1 MGTIRLVPDTLE
13 WYGRPLIRRRAI
25 RKVDMDGRY
34 SGGLP
39 KNFLQPCLLL
49 LVLEQPGY
57 GYDLVG
63 RLKPLGIHDDA
74 ASVYRALRLLEHDGA
89 VTSSWRT
96 SETGPARR
104 VYNLTETGEAILRQW
119 VAALEDTSISLA
131 RWLDRYALVTGRGD
145 GAELVA
151 GEPSPTPG

>member
-1 MGTIRLVPDTLE
+1 
-13 WYGRPLIRRRAI
+13 
-25 RKVDMDGRY
+25 MDGRY

-63 RLKPLGIHDDA
+63 RLKPLGISDDA

-104 VYNLTETGEAILRQW
+104 VYNLTETGETILRQW
-119 VAALEDTSISLA
+119 VAALEDTSMSLA
-131 RWLDRYALVTGRGD
+131 RWLDRYALVISRGN
-145 GAELVA
+145 GAEA
-151 GEPSPTPG
+151 SAMTPAPTLQE

>member
-1 MGTIRLVPDTLE
+1 
-13 WYGRPLIRRRAI
+13 
-25 RKVDMDGRY
+25 MDGRY

-57 GYDLVG
+57 GYDLVA

-96 SETGPARR
+96 SEAGPARR
-104 VYNLTETGEAILRQW
+104 VYRLTEAGGTMLRDW
-119 VAALEDTSISLA
+119 VSALEDTSMSLA
-131 RWLDRYALVTGRGD
+131 RWLDRYALVTARSQ
-145 GAELVA
+145 LVDPA
-151 GEPSPTPG
+151 PE

>member
-1 MGTIRLVPDTLE
+1 
-13 WYGRPLIRRRAI
+13 
-25 RKVDMDGRY
+25 MDGRY

-63 RLKPLGIHDDA
+63 RLKPLGINDDA

-96 SETGPARR
+96 SDTGPARR
-104 VYNLTETGEAILRQW
+104 VYNLTETGESMLRQW
-119 VAALEDTSISLA
+119 VAALEDTSMSLA
-131 RWLDRYALVTGRGD
+131 RWLDRYALITGQINGVEP
-145 GAELVA
+145 AVVA
-151 GEPSPTPG
+151 PGPTPEE

>member
-1 MGTIRLVPDTLE
+1 
-13 WYGRPLIRRRAI
+13 
-25 RKVDMDGRY
+25 MDGRY

-57 GYDLVG
+57 GYDLVA
-63 RLKPLGIHDDA
+63 RLKPLGINDDA

-104 VYNLTETGEAILRQW
+104 VYRLTDAGEAVLRQW
-119 VAALEDTSISLA
+119 VSALEDTSISLA
-131 RWLDRYALVTGRGD
+131 RWLDRYALATARSRV
-145 GAELVA
+145 
-151 GEPSPTPG
+151 GEPTAE

>member
-1 MGTIRLVPDTLE
+1 
-13 WYGRPLIRRRAI
+13 
-25 RKVDMDGRY
+25 MDGRY

-63 RLKPLGIHDDA
+63 RLKPLGINDDA

-96 SETGPARR
+96 SDTGPARR
-104 VYNLTETGEAILRQW
+104 VYNLTETGETMLRDW
-119 VAALEDTSISLA
+119 VAALEDTSMSLA
-131 RWLDRYALVTGRGD
+131 RWLDRYALVTARGN
-145 GAELVA
+145 GAGPVA
-151 GEPSPTPG
+151 TAVPPE

>member
-1 MGTIRLVPDTLE
+1 
-13 WYGRPLIRRRAI
+13 
-25 RKVDMDGRY
+25 MDGRY

-63 RLKPLGIHDDA
+63 RLKPLGIDDDA
-74 ASVYRALRLLEHDGA
+74 ATVYRALRLLEHDGA

-96 SETGPARR
+96 SDTGPARR

-119 VAALEDTSISLA
+119 VTALEDTATSLA
-131 RWLDRYALVTGRGD
+131 RWLDRYALVITRTN
-145 GAELVA
+145 GAE
-151 GEPSPTPG
+151 PSAMPPAPTLEQ

>member
-1 MGTIRLVPDTLE
+1 
-13 WYGRPLIRRRAI
+13 
-25 RKVDMDGRY
+25 MDGRY

-63 RLKPLGIHDDA
+63 RLKPLGINDDA

-96 SETGPARR
+96 SDTGPARR
-104 VYNLTETGEAILRQW
+104 VYNLTETGESMLRQW
-119 VAALEDTSISLA
+119 VAALEDTSMSLA
-131 RWLDRYALVTGRGD
+131 RWLDRYALITGQGQAN
-145 GAELVA
+145 GAEPAVVA
-151 GEPSPTPG
+151 PGPTPEE

>member
-1 MGTIRLVPDTLE
+1 
-13 WYGRPLIRRRAI
+13 
-25 RKVDMDGRY
+25 MDGRY

-63 RLKPLGIHDDA
+63 RLKPLGINDDA
-74 ASVYRALRLLEHDGA
+74 ASVYRALRLLEHEGA

-96 SETGPARR
+96 SDTGPARR
-104 VYNLTETGEAILRQW
+104 VYNLTDTGAAILRQW
-119 VAALEDTSISLA
+119 VAALEDTSMSLA
-131 RWLDRYALVTGRGD
+131 RWLDRYTLVISRAN
-145 GAELVA
+145 GAEPSAVTPAPTL
-151 GEPSPTPG
+151 GE

>member
-1 MGTIRLVPDTLE
+1 
-13 WYGRPLIRRRAI
+13 
-25 RKVDMDGRY
+25 MDGRY

-74 ASVYRALRLLEHDGA
+74 ASVYRALRVLEHDGA

-96 SETGPARR
+96 SDTGPARR
-104 VYNLTETGEAILRQW
+104 IYNLTETGEAMLRQW
-119 VAALEDTSISLA
+119 VAALEDTSMSLA
-131 RWLDRYALVTGRGD
+131 RWLDRYALVAERGD
-145 GAELVA
+145 GSES
-151 GEPSPTPG
+151 PPPTPEE

>member
-1 MGTIRLVPDTLE
+1 
-13 WYGRPLIRRRAI
+13 
-25 RKVDMDGRY
+25 MDGRY

-57 GYDLVG
+57 GYDLVA
-63 RLKPLGIHDDA
+63 RLKPLGINDDA
-74 ASVYRALRLLEHDGA
+74 ASVYRALRVLEHEGA

-104 VYNLTETGEAILRQW
+104 VYELTDAGDAILRQW
-119 VAALEDTSISLA
+119 VSALEDTSIALA
-131 RWLDRYALVTGRGD
+131 RWLDRYALVTSRSRF
-145 GAELVA
+145 AEPA
-151 GEPSPTPG
+151 AE

>member
-1 MGTIRLVPDTLE
+1 
-13 WYGRPLIRRRAI
+13 
-25 RKVDMDGRY
+25 MDGRY

-63 RLKPLGIHDDA
+63 RLKPLGINDDA

-89 VTSSWRT
+89 VTSAWRT

-104 VYNLTETGEAILRQW
+104 VYRLTDTGEAMLREW
-119 VAALEDTSISLA
+119 VVALEDTSMSLA
-131 RWLDRYALVTGRGD
+131 RWLDRYALVTSRGD
-145 GAELVA
+145 NGEAAAPAQPAPA
-151 GEPSPTPG
+151 G

>member
-1 MGTIRLVPDTLE
+1 
-13 WYGRPLIRRRAI
+13 
-25 RKVDMDGRY
+25 MDGRY

-63 RLKPLGIHDDA
+63 RLKPLGINDDA

-96 SETGPARR
+96 SDTGPARR
-104 VYNLTETGEAILRQW
+104 VYDLTETGESMLRQW
-119 VAALEDTSISLA
+119 VAALEDTSMSLA
-131 RWLDRYALVTGRGD
+131 RWLDRYALITGQTNG
-145 GAELVA
+145 VA
-151 GEPSPTPG
+151 PAVVVPGPPPEE

>member
-1 MGTIRLVPDTLE
+1 
-13 WYGRPLIRRRAI
+13 
-25 RKVDMDGRY
+25 MDGRY

-57 GYDLVG
+57 GYDLVA
-63 RLKPLGIHDDA
+63 RLKPLGINDDA
-74 ASVYRALRLLEHDGA
+74 ASVYRALRLLEHEGA

-104 VYNLTETGEAILRQW
+104 VYQLTDAGEKILRNW
-119 VAALEDTSISLA
+119 VSALEDTSISLA
-131 RWLDRYALVTGRGD
+131 RWLERYALVTSRSRL
-145 GAELVA
+145 AEPE
-151 GEPSPTPG
+151 GE

>member
-1 MGTIRLVPDTLE
+1 
-13 WYGRPLIRRRAI
+13 
-25 RKVDMDGRY
+25 MDGRY

-63 RLKPLGIHDDA
+63 RLKPLGINDDA
-74 ASVYRALRLLEHDGA
+74 ASVYRALRLLEHEGA

-131 RWLDRYALVTGRGD
+131 RWLERYALVTGRGD
-145 GAELVA
+145 GAE
-151 GEPSPTPG
+151 PSATAQPPPPEE

>member
-1 MGTIRLVPDTLE
+1 
-13 WYGRPLIRRRAI
+13 
-25 RKVDMDGRY
+25 MDGRY

-63 RLKPLGIHDDA
+63 RLKPLGINDDA

-96 SETGPARR
+96 SDTGPARR
-104 VYNLTETGEAILRQW
+104 VYDLTETGESMLRQW
-119 VAALEDTSISLA
+119 VAALEDTSMSLA
-131 RWLDRYALVTGRGD
+131 RWLDRYALITGQTIGVD
-145 GAELVA
+145 PAVVA
-151 GEPSPTPG
+151 PGPTPEE

>member
-1 MGTIRLVPDTLE
+1 
-13 WYGRPLIRRRAI
+13 
-25 RKVDMDGRY
+25 MDGRY

-57 GYDLVG
+57 GYDLVA
-63 RLKPLGIHDDA
+63 RLKPLGINDDA

-104 VYNLTETGEAILRQW
+104 VYRLTESGEAILRRW
-119 VAALEDTSISLA
+119 VSALEDTSISLA
-131 RWLDRYALVTGRGD
+131 RWLDRYALITTRAQPGEMP
-145 GAELVA
+145 AVA
-151 GEPSPTPG
+151 PLPE

>member
-1 MGTIRLVPDTLE
+1 
-13 WYGRPLIRRRAI
+13 
-25 RKVDMDGRY
+25 MDGRY

-57 GYDLVG
+57 GYDLVA
-63 RLKPLGIHDDA
+63 RLKPLGISDDA
-74 ASVYRALRLLEHDGA
+74 ASVYRALRLLEHEGA

-104 VYNLTETGEAILRQW
+104 VYQVTDTGEDILRKW
-119 VAALEDTSISLA
+119 VSALEDTSISLA
-131 RWLDRYALVTGRGD
+131 RWLDRYALATARPSV
-145 GAELVA
+145 L
-151 GEPSPTPG
+151 EPPSE

>member
-1 MGTIRLVPDTLE
+1 
-13 WYGRPLIRRRAI
+13 
-25 RKVDMDGRY
+25 MDGRY

-63 RLKPLGIHDDA
+63 RLKPLGINDDA

-119 VAALEDTSISLA
+119 VAALEDTAISLA
-131 RWLDRYALVTGRGD
+131 RWLDRYALVAGPERGR
-145 GAELVA
+145 ASA
-151 GEPSPTPG
+151 TTPAPTLEE

>member
-1 MGTIRLVPDTLE
+1 
-13 WYGRPLIRRRAI
+13 
-25 RKVDMDGRY
+25 MDGRY

-57 GYDLVG
+57 GYDLVA

-96 SETGPARR
+96 SEAGPARR
-104 VYNLTETGEAILRQW
+104 VYRLTEAGEAILREW
-119 VAALEDTSISLA
+119 VSALEDTSVSLA
-131 RWLDRYALVTGRGD
+131 RWLDRYALVTARSQPVD
-145 GAELVA
+145 PAVE
-151 GEPSPTPG
+151 

>member
-1 MGTIRLVPDTLE
+1 MRVVRSPS
-13 WYGRPLIRRRAI
+13 RPEQGN
-25 RKVDMDGRY
+25 RKVGSPMDGRY

-57 GYDLVG
+57 GYDLVA
-63 RLKPLGIHDDA
+63 RLKPLGINDDA

-89 VTSSWRT
+89 VTSSWKT

-104 VYNLTETGEAILRQW
+104 GYPLTP
-119 VAALEDTSISLA
+119 
-131 RWLDRYALVTGRGD
+131 
-145 GAELVA
+145 A
-151 GEPSPTPG
+151 GEKGVGGGGGGPGGR

>member
-1 MGTIRLVPDTLE
+1 
-13 WYGRPLIRRRAI
+13 
-25 RKVDMDGRY
+25 MDGRY

-63 RLKPLGIHDDA
+63 RLKPLGISDDA

-96 SETGPARR
+96 SDTGPARR
-104 VYNLTETGEAILRQW
+104 VYTLTETGEAMLRRW
-119 VAALEDTSISLA
+119 VAALEDTSMSLA
-131 RWLDRYALVTGRGD
+131 RWLDRYALVAGRAD
-145 GAELVA
+145 GAE
-151 GEPSPTPG
+151 PPTPEE

>member
-1 MGTIRLVPDTLE
+1 
-13 WYGRPLIRRRAI
+13 
-25 RKVDMDGRY
+25 MDGRY

-57 GYDLVG
+57 GYDLVA
-63 RLKPLGIHDDA
+63 RLKPLGINDDA

-89 VTSSWRT
+89 VTSAWRT

-104 VYNLTETGEAILRQW
+104 VYRLTDAGEAILREW
-119 VAALEDTSISLA
+119 VSALENTSISLA
-131 RWLDRYALVTGRGD
+131 RWLDRYALVTARARVPEPT
-145 GAELVA
+145 AE
-151 GEPSPTPG
+151 

>member
-1 MGTIRLVPDTLE
+1 
-13 WYGRPLIRRRAI
+13 
-25 RKVDMDGRY
+25 MDGRY

-63 RLKPLGIHDDA
+63 RLKPLGINDDA

-89 VTSSWRT
+89 VTSAWRT
-96 SETGPARR
+96 SDTGPARR
-104 VYNLTETGEAILRQW
+104 VYRLTETGGAILRQW
-119 VAALEDTSISLA
+119 VAALEDTSMSLA
-131 RWLDRYALVTGRGD
+131 RWLERYALVTTR
-145 GAELVA
+145 AEVA
-151 GEPSPTPG
+151 EPVPAAPAVE

>member
-1 MGTIRLVPDTLE
+1 
-13 WYGRPLIRRRAI
+13 
-25 RKVDMDGRY
+25 MDGRY

-74 ASVYRALRLLEHDGA
+74 ASVYRALRLLEHEGA

-96 SETGPARR
+96 SDTGPARR
-104 VYNLTETGEAILRQW
+104 VYNLTETGETMLRKW
-119 VAALEDTSISLA
+119 VAALEDTSTSLA
-131 RWLDRYALVTGRGD
+131 RWLDRYALATGQGD
-145 GAELVA
+145 GAESPATAPL
-151 GEPSPTPG
+151 PTPEG

>member
-1 MGTIRLVPDTLE
+1 
-13 WYGRPLIRRRAI
+13 
-25 RKVDMDGRY
+25 MDGRY

-63 RLKPLGIHDDA
+63 RLKPLGINDDA

-89 VTSSWRT
+89 VTSAWRT
-96 SETGPARR
+96 SDTGPARR
-104 VYNLTETGEAILRQW
+104 VYRLTDTGERILRQW
-119 VAALEDTSISLA
+119 VAALEDTSMSLA
-131 RWLDRYALVTGRGD
+131 RWLDRYALVTGR
-145 GAELVA
+145 AEA
-151 GEPSPTPG
+151 ASEAAASAPE

>member
-1 MGTIRLVPDTLE
+1 
-13 WYGRPLIRRRAI
+13 
-25 RKVDMDGRY
+25 MDGRY

-63 RLKPLGIHDDA
+63 RLKPLGINDDA
-74 ASVYRALRLLEHDGA
+74 ASVYRALRLLEHDGS
-89 VTSSWRT
+89 VTSAWRT

-104 VYNLTETGEAILRQW
+104 VYRRTESGEAMLRQW
-119 VAALEDTSISLA
+119 VVALEDTSISLA
-131 RWLDRYALVTGRGD
+131 RWLDRYALVTSRGD
-145 GAELVA
+145 NGETA
-151 GEPSPTPG
+151 GPGQPAPAG

>member
-1 MGTIRLVPDTLE
+1 
-13 WYGRPLIRRRAI
+13 
-25 RKVDMDGRY
+25 MDGRY

-57 GYDLVG
+57 GYDLVA

-74 ASVYRALRLLEHDGA
+74 ASVYRALRGLEHEGA

-104 VYNLTETGEAILRQW
+104 VYRLTETGEAILRHW
-119 VAALEDTSISLA
+119 VAALEDTSVSLA
-131 RWLDRYALVTGRGD
+131 RWLDRYALVTARG
-145 GAELVA
+145 AA
-151 GEPSPTPG
+151 GEASPSG

>member
-1 MGTIRLVPDTLE
+1 
-13 WYGRPLIRRRAI
+13 
-25 RKVDMDGRY
+25 MDGRY

-57 GYDLVG
+57 GYDLVA

-74 ASVYRALRLLEHDGA
+74 ASVYRALRLLEHEGA
-89 VTSSWRT
+89 VTSAWRM

-104 VYNLTETGEAILRQW
+104 VYELTEMGDAILRQW
-119 VAALEDTSISLA
+119 VDALEDTSRSLA
-131 RWLDRYALVTGRGD
+131 RWLDRYALVTARGD
-145 GAELVA
+145 NGEAGAPAAPE
-151 GEPSPTPG
+151 